1 MYLIAE
7 NNAFAEEVIG
17 KICEGLGREHRT
29 AMAANEPAAAR
40 AILNAAHAFA
50 NELAGANAEDA
61 AAILGRRPEIA
72 EYEVHYHPAWLPK
85 QMPNCGVPRCC
96 ASFTSAAS
104 AATFTATSGQ

>member
-40 AILNAAHAFA
+40 AILNAAHALA
-50 NELAGANAEDA
+50 NEL
-61 AAILGRRPEIA
+61 
-72 EYEVHYHPAWLPK
+72 
-85 QMPNCGVPRCC
+85 
-96 ASFTSAAS
+96 S
-104 AATFTATSGQ
+104 SGGP